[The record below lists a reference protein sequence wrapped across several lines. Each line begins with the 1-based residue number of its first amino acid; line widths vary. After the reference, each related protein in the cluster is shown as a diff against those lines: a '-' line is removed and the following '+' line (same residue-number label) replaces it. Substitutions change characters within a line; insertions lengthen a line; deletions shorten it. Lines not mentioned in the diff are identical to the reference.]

1 MDIKNF
7 YPSIDPVRGSEIA
20 RLMWEQSNVDFSEV
34 NIDQLAFYLG
44 KFVQT
49 VDNHRNLRSF
59 QMLCIAQIFHLFR

>member
-44 KFVQT
+44 KFAKKKDLI
-49 VDNHRNLRSF
+49 DNLILM
-59 QMLCIAQIFHLFR
+59 MLSM